1 MDITL
6 GCSLADLKSHEA
18 YRQYAA
24 INVENLLY
32 PGYLDQD
39 YRDDLKYL
47 QQECKQRLLLDV
59 PYIDLNLGS
68 PEPRAR
74 QLAQEKALA
83 AIEFAQECRAEAI
96 VFLSTFLPFI
106 GLDSYARGW
115 IEESIRSWQ
124 ALLASKPD
132 VHIALANTFEYT
144 PDNLLE
150 IVRALD
156 HPKLAL
162 AFDVGH
168 CLVWGKL
175 APLEWYRQI
184 RDKCQIVYVH
194 SNNGRADEHRSI
206 RTLRLAEQGVMQEL
220 GGELRPDSIVILK
233 YFDHGAVLDDI
244 DYLRGILG

>member
-6 GCSLADLKSHEA
+6 GCSLADLQSHEA

-24 INVENLLY
+24 INVENLIY

-47 QQECKQRLLLDV
+47 QQECRQSLFLDG

-74 QLAQEKALA
+74 QLALEKALA
-83 AIEFAQECRAEAI
+83 AIEFAQQCRAQALI
-96 VFLSTFLPFI
+96 FQSTFLPFI
-106 GLDSYARGW
+106 GMDFYERGW
-115 IEESIRSWQ
+115 IAESVRSWQ
-124 ALLASKPD
+124 ALLAHQSD
-132 VHIALANTFEYT
+132 VRIALANTFEYT

-150 IVRALD
+150 IIRALD
-156 HPKLAL
+156 HPRFAL

-168 CLVWGKL
+168 CLVWGRL
-175 APLEWYRQI
+175 APLEWYRRI
-184 RDKCQIVYVH
+184 RDRCQIVFVH

-206 RTLRLAEQGVMQEL
+206 RTGRLAEQGVMPEL
-220 GGELRPDSIVILK
+220 GKELRPDSTVILK
-233 YFDHGAVLDDI
+233 YFDQASLVDDI
-244 DYLRGILG
+244 DYLRGILE